1 MTFLQPWAAW
11 FLAGIPVIVLLY
23 MLRLKRR
30 EITVSTH
37 LFWQRVLQESSRR
50 AFFHR
55 LRHLLSLLLHILIF
69 LLIAAALARPLWKP
83 AAEVA
88 SNTVIVLDTRAR
100 MQAVEPDGQTRFA
113 KAASAAREYFRNAN
127 TRANICLITTDHS
140 ARIAVPFTDDEKTLR
155 DSLERVSATDASGK
169 LEDGIELAKAVL
181 AGRPGHGRVVVFT
194 DRAAAAAQ
202 KPNGPDVAVR
212 AFGSSRDNSAISQFA
227 IRPLPANRETAEVLI
242 EARNFGQATVRS
254 EIEIALDGRPFDVRP
269 IELAPGQAWNETFT
283 SVPRP
288 MRGSRGWLT
297 AKLKAVDSLHSDN
310 IAYASHP
317 ARSPR
322 RVLLV
327 SAGNPFL
334 EKLLAVDPATKF
346 QLIQPH
352 AWQPALAE
360 KFEVVVFDR
369 AIPAGYSWQSAP
381 GNFFFIGANPFGAPA
396 APLER
401 PLVTEISAD
410 DPLTRNVAL
419 RNVAIEQA
427 QPIIPPSPTPG
438 WSFRAPIKSFE
449 HSLLVAGN
457 DATRRIAV
465 LGFDL
470 LQSDLPLRVAFP
482 LMISNTLQWLDQRE
496 VDIPLALKTGE
507 ALPLKAGQKI
517 APLPLTAPPKTAP
530 QLVSAPLLQPLHNG
544 FYLLAD
550 GDEQRWV
557 AANTFNVEESN
568 LQQPAAAQPVE
579 QSGNL
584 PAIGV
589 GPWPLWTWLTLAALA
604 LFTGEWWLFH
614 RRKTE

>member
-55 LRHLLSLLLHILIF
+55 LRHLLSLLLNILIF
-69 LLIAAALARPLWKP
+69 LLIAGALARPLWKP
-83 AAEVA
+83 EAEVA
-88 SNTVIVLDTRAR
+88 SNTVIVLDTRSR
-100 MQAVEPDGQTRFA
+100 MQAREADGETRFS
-113 KAASAAREYFRNAN
+113 KAASAARDYFRNAN
-127 TRANICLITTDHS
+127 ARANICLVTADHS

-155 DSLERVSATDASGK
+155 DRLEKVSATDASGK
-169 LEDGIELAKAVL
+169 IEDGIELAKAVL
-181 AGRPGHGRVVVFT
+181 AGRPGHGQVIVLT
-194 DRAAAAAQ
+194 DRALEPPQ
-202 KPNGPDVAVR
+202 KAIGPGVTVR
-212 AFGSSRDNSAISQFA
+212 AFGSSRDNAAITQFA
-227 IRPLPANRETAEVLI
+227 IRPLPASRETAEILI
-242 EARNFGQATVRS
+242 EARNFGRAPLRTD
-254 EIEIALDGRPFDVRP
+254 IEIALDGRPFDVRP
-269 IELAPGQAWNETFT
+269 IELAPGQVWNETFT

-297 AKLKAVDSLHSDN
+297 ARLKAEDSFPADN
-310 IAYASHP
+310 VAYASHP

-334 EKLLAVDPATKF
+334 EKLLAVDPASKF
-346 QLIQPH
+346 QLIQPD

-369 AIPAGYSWQSAP
+369 AIPAGYAWQSAP
-381 GNFFFIGANPFGAPA
+381 GNFFFIGANPFGTPA

-419 RNVAIEQA
+419 RNVAIQQA
-427 QPIIPPSPTPG
+427 QPITPPSPTPG
-438 WSFRAPIKSFE
+438 WSFHAPIKSFE
-449 HSLLVAGN
+449 HSLLVAGS

-482 LMISNTLQWLDQRE
+482 LLIGNTLQWLDQRE

-507 ALPLKAGQKI
+507 SLPLKAGVKI
-517 APLPLTAPPKTAP
+517 APLPVTAAPKNPPE
-530 QLVSAPLLQPLHNG
+530 LISAPLLQPLHNG
-544 FYLLAD
+544 FYLLAN
-550 GDEQRWV
+550 GDEQRWL
-557 AANTFNVEESN
+557 AANTFSLEESN
-568 LQQPAAAQPVE
+568 LQQPAPAEPAEP
-579 QSGNL
+579 SGSL
-584 PAIGV
+584 PEIGF

>member
-155 DSLERVSATDASGK
+155 DSLEKVSATDASGK

-181 AGRPGHGRVVVFT
+181 AGRPGHGQVVVFT
-194 DRAAAAAQ
+194 DRTAAAAQ

-269 IELAPGQAWNETFT
+269 IELAPGQARACPGRCAAHGDGY
-283 SVPRP
+283 PRS
-288 MRGSRGWLT
+288 SR
-297 AKLKAVDSLHSDN
+297 
-310 IAYASHP
+310 
-317 ARSPR
+317 R
-322 RVLLV
+322 
-327 SAGNPFL
+327 
-334 EKLLAVDPATKF
+334 
-346 QLIQPH
+346 
-352 AWQPALAE
+352 
-360 KFEVVVFDR
+360 
-369 AIPAGYSWQSAP
+369 
-381 GNFFFIGANPFGAPA
+381 
-396 APLER
+396 
-401 PLVTEISAD
+401 
-410 DPLTRNVAL
+410 
-419 RNVAIEQA
+419 
-427 QPIIPPSPTPG
+427 
-438 WSFRAPIKSFE
+438 
-449 HSLLVAGN
+449 
-457 DATRRIAV
+457 
-465 LGFDL
+465 
-470 LQSDLPLRVAFP
+470 
-482 LMISNTLQWLDQRE
+482 
-496 VDIPLALKTGE
+496 
-507 ALPLKAGQKI
+507 
-517 APLPLTAPPKTAP
+517 
-530 QLVSAPLLQPLHNG
+530 
-544 FYLLAD
+544 
-550 GDEQRWV
+550 
-557 AANTFNVEESN
+557 
-568 LQQPAAAQPVE
+568 
-579 QSGNL
+579 
-584 PAIGV
+584 
-589 GPWPLWTWLTLAALA
+589 
-604 LFTGEWWLFH
+604 
-614 RRKTE
+614 